1 MAVQSTKKAVLTLFT
16 PLLVF
21 GGVQHALAAD
31 KYPARPVE
39 VIVTFGPGGGADAM
53 ARQLSRLVEKDL
65 GVAMP
70 VVNVSGASGNAGL
83 TQLLGNG
90 ADGHSVGTLIALTV
104 SSWATGLGTASLDD
118 FKVVAVTQDSPS
130 MLFVPAKSPFKTF
143 REFLDHAK
151 ANPGKLKVA
160 TSGYGTQDD
169 ITLKYLKSLGF
180 PTTNVP
186 FAKPA
191 ERYSAPLG
199 GHTDAIYEEPG
210 DVAQL
215 LAAKQ
220 LRPLAVFDDVRHPS
234 FPDVETS
241 REYGMDIS
249 DLPNFRSIV
258 VRADTPPEKVRVLS
272 EAINKALDDPAWQKF
287 CAQTYTCTKKYTPEE
302 AEAHVRAFYE
312 TVKNRIAQSSH

>member
-1 MAVQSTKKAVLTLFT
+1 MNQQSTRKTALTLLAS
-16 PLLVF
+16 LLAF
-21 GGVQHALAAD
+21 GGAQSATAVE
-31 KYPARPVE
+31 KYPSRPIE

-53 ARQLSRLVEKDL
+53 ARQLSRLAEKDL
-65 GVAMP
+65 GVALP

-83 TQLLGNG
+83 TQLLGNS

-104 SSWATGLGTASLDD
+104 SSWASGLGSAKLED

-143 REFLDHAK
+143 REFLDYAK
-151 ANPGKLKVA
+151 ANPGKLKIA

-169 ITLKYLKSLGF
+169 ITLKYLKSAGF

-220 LRPLAVFDDVRHPS
+220 LRPLVVFDEVRHAS

-249 DLPNFRSIV
+249 DLPNFRSV
-258 VRADTPPEKVRVLS
+258 VVPAKTPPEKVQVLAD
-272 EAINKALDDPAWQKF
+272 AINKALDTPEWKKF
-287 CAQTYTCTKKYTPEE
+287 CAETYTCTKKYTPQE
-302 AEAHVRAFYE
+302 AEAHVRKFYE
-312 TVKNRIAQSSH
+312 TVKNRLAQSK

>member
-1 MAVQSTKKAVLTLFT
+1 MNLQHARKAALTLIAS
-16 PLLVF
+16 LLAF
-21 GGVQHALAAD
+21 GGAQSSLAAE

-39 VIVTFGPGGGADAM
+39 LIVTFGPGGGADAM
-53 ARQLSRLVEKDL
+53 ARHLSRLVEKDL
-65 GVAMP
+65 GVALP

-83 TQLLGNG
+83 TQLLGNRP
-90 ADGHSVGTLIALTV
+90 DGYSIGTLIALTV
-104 SSWATGLGTASLDD
+104 SSWASGLGSASLDD

-143 REFLDHAK
+143 RDFLDYTK

-180 PTTNVP
+180 ETTNVP

-220 LRPLAVFDDVRHPS
+220 LRPLVVFDEVRHPS

-241 REYGMDIS
+241 REHEMDIS
-249 DLPNFRSIV
+249 DLPNFRAIV
-258 VRADTPPEKVRVLS
+258 VRANTPPEKVRVLS
-272 EAINKALDDPAWQKF
+272 EAINKALDTPEWKKF
-287 CAQTYTCTKKYTPEE
+287 CAETYTCTKKYTPEE
-302 AEAHVRAFYE
+302 ADAHVRAFYS
-312 TVKNRIAQSSH
+312 TVKTRLAQSK